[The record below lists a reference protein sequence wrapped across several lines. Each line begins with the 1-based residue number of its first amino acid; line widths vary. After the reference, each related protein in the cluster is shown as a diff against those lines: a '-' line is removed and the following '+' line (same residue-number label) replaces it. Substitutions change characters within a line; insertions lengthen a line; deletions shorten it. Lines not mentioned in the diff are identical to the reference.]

1 MKLQYIPSID
11 RWKGRNG
18 GLYGAAAAQRCEDF
32 DSKFF
37 IRFQL
42 VTNKVSSVD
51 CSHACRKG
59 APDGVVEAT
68 GRPEGDPEFY
78 LI

>member
-18 GLYGAAAAQRCEDF
+18 GLYGAAAAQRREDF
-32 DSKFF
+32 DFKFF
-37 IRFQL
+37 IRFQP

-51 CSHACRKG
+51 CSRACRKG
-59 APDGVVEAT
+59 TPDGLGEAT
-68 GRPEGDPEFY
+68 GRPEGDAEFY